1 MKTII
6 KSQCEDINI
15 KEVEEVLN
23 KKLNKNKDYINQC
36 TMDYLT
42 FGAAIFNTD
51 ELK

>member
-1 MKTII
+1 MKMII
-6 KSQCEDINI
+6 NSQYEDINL
-15 KEVEEVLN
+15 KEAEVVLN

-36 TMDYLT
+36 IMDYLT